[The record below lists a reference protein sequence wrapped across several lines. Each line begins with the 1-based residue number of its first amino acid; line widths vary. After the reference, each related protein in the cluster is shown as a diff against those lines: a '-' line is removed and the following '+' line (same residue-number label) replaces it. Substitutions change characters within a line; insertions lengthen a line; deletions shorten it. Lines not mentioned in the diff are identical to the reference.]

1 MVNLEKPS
9 IRKAVNIPASRPH
22 QYPKSDFESLLLH
35 EIEKDRGFLSYDTVI
50 LVSET
55 QTTFGFFGNCQ
66 FAAMYIPMYLIPR
79 YLYGFLSDFLL
90 VHWPVDLGYIY
101 LATQSLSV
109 TEQMGPYQR

>member
-1 MVNLEKPS
+1 MQRVTGAQKGDDPRILGEM
-9 IRKAVNIPASRPH
+9 AASQSCSTMSTSVVH
-22 QYPKSDFESLLLH
+22 MQ
-35 EIEKDRGFLSYDTVI
+35 V
-50 LVSET
+50 VSET

-101 LATQSLSV
+101 LTTQSLSV